1 MTSGAQR
8 GEGSGDFDAF
18 FYALLPAVMRMARR
32 MTGDVTAAED
42 IAAEAFAR
50 AFARWTKVAVLP
62 YREAWVMRVAANLAI
77 DQTRRRRPLPV
88 PVASVVGSAA
98 GATTADPADQVAL
111 RLSLTEALRHL
122 PKAQREAI
130 VLRYLADL
138 SEEDIARAL
147 GVRPGTV
154 KSHLHRARHSLALR
168 LGTDPEEI
176 TYGIAGG

>member
-1 MTSGAQR
+1 MTGDAR
-8 GEGSGDFDAF
+8 GGEGGRDFDAF
-18 FYALLPAVMRMARR
+18 FYELLPGVLRLAQRV
-32 MTGDVTAAED
+32 TGDRTAAED

-50 AFARWTKVAVLP
+50 AFARWDKVAALA

-77 DQTRRRRPLPV
+77 DLTRRRRLP
-88 PVASVVGSAA
+88 PVA
-98 GATTADPADQVAL
+98 ATVAPDPSDQVAL
-111 RLSLTEALRHL
+111 RLSLAEALRRL
-122 PKAQREAI
+122 PKAQRDAI

-138 SEEDIARAL
+138 SEEDVARAM

-154 KSHLHRARHSLALR
+154 KSHLHRARQTLARR

>member
-1 MTSGAQR
+1 MASAAR
-8 GEGSGDFDAF
+8 GEGREKNFDTF
-18 FYALLPAVMRMARR
+18 FYELLPGVIRMAQR
-32 MTGDVTAAED
+32 MAGDRTTAED

-50 AFARWTKVAVLP
+50 AFARWDKVGALP

-77 DQTRRRRPLPV
+77 DLTRRRRLPPV
-88 PVASVVGSAA
+88 PAPVA
-98 GATTADPADQVAL
+98 ADPADQVAL
-111 RLSLTEALRHL
+111 RLSLAEALGHL
-122 PKAQREAI
+122 PRSQRDAI

-138 SEEDIARAL
+138 SEEDVARAL

-154 KSHLHRARHSLALR
+154 KSHLHRARQTLARR